1 MTLEKDE
8 YLITDDKVIIFK
20 KALEECRDHY
30 GKVSRDCHNN
40 ENMLQAWFYIGKRD
54 LCVDLLK
61 HFEPLEGE

>member
-1 MTLEKDE
+1 MILDKKE
-8 YLITDDKVIIFK
+8 YFIQDDGIWLSR

-54 LCVDLLK
+54 LCADLLK
-61 HFEPLEGE
+61 HFEPLEP